1 MFDTRGWKLELQVS
15 FGLGVWAPG
24 FRSRGVR
31 AHWTTTCGRN
41 RQILGL
47 VVLVWGLGFGSRVWG
62 SRFMVQG
69 SGFGV
74 QGSGFRV
81 QGSGFRVFGFRC
93 SGVGSGV
100 QTGPR
105 SRIGPVEVLG
115 RGALPRT
122 TPLLAD
128 NSSGNNVEGYL
139 EHPPP

>member
-1 MFDTRGWKLELQVS
+1 MVGTVKFWGLWFWFGGW
-15 FGLGVWAPG
+15 
-24 FRSRGVR
+24 
-31 AHWTTTCGRN
+31 
-41 RQILGL
+41 GL
-47 VVLVWGLGFGSRVWG
+47 VP
-62 SRFMVQG
+62 
-69 SGFGV
+69 GFGV
-74 QGSGFRV
+74 QGSWFKVPGLGFRV
-81 QGSGFRVFGFRC
+81 QGLGFRVFGFRC